1 MRFSEGPSWE
11 QRSRT
16 PRIHE
21 INAWNAALH
30 SDSSLAEQASAGVV
44 YRPEVLLA
52 EQFLAT
58 RNKSQFAL
66 KGLDPPLKARTWI
79 GNQCR
84 NLS

>member
-1 MRFSEGPSWE
+1 MIDGEAVILGVDG
-11 QRSRT
+11 RSDF
-16 PRIHE
+16 
-21 INAWNAALH
+21 NALH
-30 SDSSLAEQASAGVV
+30 SDFSLAEQASAGVV